1 MSNLLL
7 TIIRENIPEVK
18 GPSRAVLMALADRA
32 DNASQCYPSHATIAK
47 DAGVCVSTVKT
58 ALRKLRSAGF
68 ITWTNTTTDA
78 GDAGSNIYHV
88 MLEGRAGDAPPR
100 AGDGQ
105 RRITPVPQVGQD
117 VPEGRAGAGHKA
129 SREAPG
135 ETFLALDGANSAP
148 PTKKREV
155 TNTDQAEAIYQAYPR
170 KEKKPRALEAII
182 KAMSKNDPAFLL
194 EQTKAYAAAI
204 TWQERHLI
212 PHPATWFNDQ
222 QFNDDPENWK
232 QPRHTRTA
240 KPRSKET
247 ADCFGIS

>member
-100 AGDGQ
+100 AGDSQ
-105 RRITPVPQVGQD
+105 RRTAPAPRVGQD
-117 VPEGRAGAGHKA
+117 APEGRAGAGHKA
-129 SREAPG
+129 SMEAP
-135 ETFLALDGANSAP
+135 ERSINQTADLKLPIEPISR
-148 PTKKREV
+148 PTATTAEV
-155 TNTDQAEAIYQAYPR
+155 IYQAYPR
-170 KEKKPRALEAII
+170 HIKKDPALTAIR
-182 KAMSKNDPAFLL
+182 KAMTKAAPDFLL
-194 EQTKAYAAAI
+194 SKVQDYAAAMSG
-204 TWQERHLI
+204 ENPKFI
-212 PHPATWFNDQ
+212 PYPATWFNAGQYD
-222 QFNDDPENWK
+222 DDP
-232 QPRHTRTA
+232 
-240 KPRSKET
+240 KEWNPT
-247 ADCFGIS
+247 PPPPKSRDKAADFTL